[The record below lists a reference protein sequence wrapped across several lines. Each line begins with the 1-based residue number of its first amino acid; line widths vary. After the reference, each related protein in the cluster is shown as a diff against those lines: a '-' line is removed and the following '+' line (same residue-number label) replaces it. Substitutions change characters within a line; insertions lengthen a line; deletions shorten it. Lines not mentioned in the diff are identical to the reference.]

1 MTLLKLRET
10 ELHWREID
18 GEVIALEARGS
29 QYVVTNSAGTVLW
42 RVLLGGTTRDGLAD
56 ELVRAWGVDRA
67 RAVADSD
74 RFVAALAEL
83 GLLAAGRWRP
93 TARGTA
99 STRRSGS

>member
-56 ELVRAWGVDRA
+56 ELVRAWGVDRE
-67 RAVADSD
+67 RAVADAD

-83 GLLAAGRWRP
+83 GLLAA
-93 TARGTA
+93 
-99 STRRSGS
+99 